1 MSKTLDL
8 MKELK
13 QDEIIKRYE
22 AASAEEKAAFD
33 KQVEQ
38 MEKVYP
44 GGIREYCKRAKVLLE
59 DSKNGVNPFSDFTPS
74 IPEGFNVKVG
84 DDKFYELEKIGCD
97 ELKDTCF
104 VLVAGGLGERLG
116 YSDIKI
122 GIQTNLVTKKR
133 FIEIYVGYILAYEK
147 RVKKVFPMGDD
158 WFIPLV
164 IMTSGDT
171 NDKTIKLLE
180 ANNNFGMRKDQI
192 TIVKQEKCP
201 ALLDND
207 CHLAVKKDKLELE
220 TKPHGHGD
228 IHTLLY
234 QNKIIDKWVQKGKK
248 WFVLFQDTNALIFNC
263 IPSAIGVSKSLNLAI
278 NTICIPRKPGE
289 AVGGIC
295 KLTKKDGSS
304 ITNNVE
310 YNQLDPLL
318 RAKYNKDGDVPNKEG
333 LSDFPGN
340 TNVLIFEITPYYKA
354 LNRTK
359 GLMPEFVNPKYA
371 NAEKTVFKSPTRLE
385 CLMQDFP
392 KLLTDNEKVGF
403 CMYEKWFCFS
413 TCKNNLKDGCD
424 KLKKGLSAETAFSEE
439 QDIYFWNIKVLK
451 EILGKLTIDTTEP
464 DETLQ
469 IEGTDVKFG
478 PKIILEPSFAVTV
491 SELKQKV
498 KGNWKIFNNSALV
511 VRNDIKIERDL
522 TLNGYLTIENDQV
535 DNLVCENKQRMKF
548 VLLKPGEG
556 ENYEQIRGYTVTLVL
571 NENNKI

>member
-1 MSKTLDL
+1 
-8 MKELK
+8 
-13 QDEIIKRYE
+13 
-22 AASAEEKAAFD
+22 
-33 KQVEQ
+33 
-38 MEKVYP
+38 
-44 GGIREYCKRAKVLLE
+44 
-59 DSKNGVNPFSDFTPS
+59 
-74 IPEGFNVKVG
+74 
-84 DDKFYELEKIGCD
+84 
-97 ELKDTCF
+97 
-104 VLVAGGLGERLG
+104 
-116 YSDIKI
+116 
-122 GIQTNLVTKKR
+122 
-133 FIEIYVGYILAYEK
+133 
-147 RVKKVFPMGDD
+147 
-158 WFIPLV
+158 
-164 IMTSGDT
+164 
-171 NDKTIKLLE
+171 
-180 ANNNFGMRKDQI
+180 
-192 TIVKQEKCP
+192 
-201 ALLDND
+201 
-207 CHLAVKKDKLELE
+207 
-220 TKPHGHGD
+220 
-228 IHTLLY
+228 
-234 QNKIIDKWVQKGKK
+234 
-248 WFVLFQDTNALIFNC
+248 
-263 IPSAIGVSKSLNLAI
+263 
-278 NTICIPRKPGE
+278 
-289 AVGGIC
+289 
-295 KLTKKDGSS
+295 
-304 ITNNVE
+304 
-310 YNQLDPLL
+310 
-318 RAKYNKDGDVPNKEG
+318 
-333 LSDFPGN
+333 
-340 TNVLIFEITPYYKA
+340 VLIFEITPYYKA

-439 QDIYFWNIKVLK
+439 QDIYYWNIKVLK

-469 IEGTDVKFG
+469 IEGTEVKFG

-571 NENNKI
+571 DNNNKI